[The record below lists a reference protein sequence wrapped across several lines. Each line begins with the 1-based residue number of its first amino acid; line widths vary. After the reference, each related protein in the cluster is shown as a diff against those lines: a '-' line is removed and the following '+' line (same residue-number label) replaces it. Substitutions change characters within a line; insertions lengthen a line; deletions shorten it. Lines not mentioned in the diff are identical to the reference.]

1 MLLVTRAGLSS
12 RMLLPAVAIP
22 SGVSTA
28 SNTVVIAI
36 VVVIRRRSTPLT
48 WWYYLLYYPI
58 SAITV
63 VANCTAIVRMSAKK
77 RYVFAVH
84 IMSTSMM
91 VMLFRGPVCRKRV
104 NCMRLLVLLI

>member
-63 VANCTAIVRMSAKK
+63 VANCTAIIRMSAKK
-77 RYVFAVH
+77 RYVFPW
-84 IMSTSMM
+84 TR
-91 VMLFRGPVCRKRV
+91 F
-104 NCMRLLVLLI
+104 